1 MLDKLKKQDLP
12 ENNWMPS
19 LDLFQG
25 FVIVSGIF
33 M

>member
-1 MLDKLKKQDLP
+1 MLDELRKQDLL

-25 FVIVSGIF
+25 FAIVSGIF

>member
-1 MLDKLKKQDLP
+1 MLDELEKLDLL
-12 ENNWMPS
+12 ENSWMPS

-25 FVIVSGIF
+25 FAIVSGIF